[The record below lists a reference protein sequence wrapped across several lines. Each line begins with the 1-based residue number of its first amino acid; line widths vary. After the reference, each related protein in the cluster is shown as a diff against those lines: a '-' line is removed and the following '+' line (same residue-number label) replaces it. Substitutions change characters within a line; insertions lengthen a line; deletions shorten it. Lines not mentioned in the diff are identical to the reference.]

1 MSTACKDTENIWEI
15 NRVRRRDFIAA
26 AAAGAALPLFAKT
39 PTRIGRSR
47 LSAISDEIA
56 ATPAEAL
63 AFAKKYG
70 LEWLELRNVP
80 GAKTPYFF
88 MNEAE
93 LKPVAKEFAD
103 HGIKISF
110 LNTNLLKFGLP
121 GTEPLRKN
129 ETAEA
134 RAKRLP
140 REQAQFDRRMDDLQ
154 KCIRAAQVLGTD
166 RVRVFTFQRVR
177 EPEKLFARIAEILEP
192 MCSVAAREGARL
204 LIENENS
211 CNVAT
216 CAETAAILKLL
227 PARTAGCN
235 WDALNGANA
244 GETAFPE
251 GYEKLPKDRI
261 WNIQFKGK
269 SILDTPQRLDWAAI
283 IKTLE
288 RDGYEGEIGLET
300 HYFDGTNIEKAHAS
314 MSAMVSI
321 VDPQAPHS

>member
-1 MSTACKDTENIWEI
+1 M
-15 NRVRRRDFIAA
+15 AA
-26 AAAGAALPLFAKT
+26 AASAALPLFAKT

-88 MNEAE
+88 MSEAE
-93 LKPVAKEFAD
+93 LKPVAKEFSD

-154 KCIRAAQVLGTD
+154 KCIRAAQVLGVRRHPFTRPEHAARHVLID
-166 RVRVFTFQRVR
+166 VSPDLPLFQYWRDAPGGGDLPFAGIRRFNSLAAIHRTVLAGDGVAVLPHYFVAPSLARGRLRRLFPRVRLLDDYF
-177 EPEKLFARIAEILEP
+177 
-192 MCSVAAREGARL
+192 RL
-204 LIENENS
+204 VYRRDDHR
-211 CNVAT
+211 VAT
-216 CAETAAILKLL
+216 FRALAAHFLRQPL
-227 PARTAGCN
+227 R
-235 WDALNGANA
+235 
-244 GETAFPE
+244 
-251 GYEKLPKDRI
+251 
-261 WNIQFKGK
+261 
-269 SILDTPQRLDWAAI
+269 
-283 IKTLE
+283 
-288 RDGYEGEIGLET
+288 
-300 HYFDGTNIEKAHAS
+300 
-314 MSAMVSI
+314 
-321 VDPQAPHS
+321 